1 MKCLRKIKN
10 LVILLLPPCKASKFF
25 KLMVALSP
33 IKSSCQSQQKN
44 SLRAFFIESNII
56 LETLQWSFLTCFTFK
71 ILFHFLFSLDLA
83 LSLNHILT
91 KHTNFRV
98 TLEFKRIQRRIVF
111 VFVLFSC

>member
-71 ILFHFLFSLDLA
+71 ILFHVLLSLDLA
-83 LSLNHILT
+83 LSLNLILA

>member
-25 KLMVALSP
+25 KLVVALSP
-33 IKSSCQSQQKN
+33 IKSSCQSQKKN

-56 LETLQWSFLTCFTFK
+56 LETLQWSFCFTFK
-71 ILFHFLFSLDLA
+71 ILFHFLFPLDLA
-83 LSLNHILT
+83 LSLNLILI

-111 VFVLFSC
+111 GFVLFSC